1 MPAAGQLK
9 KSITA
14 PADLDR
20 NSCLWF
26 PDRVWV
32 AVASSPLV
40 AWLALLPCALVVIGA
55 VGLQHV
61 APAFVLHD
69 PALLLAA
76 LVALVRPHVG
86 LVFVLR
92 VAVPVRLR
100 AALAPH
106 APRQR
111 ESVAHSIAPPVLGAP
126 ALPAPALPVAALPGP
141 ALPVAALSAPALTAA
156 ASNALV
162 QHFR

>member
-32 AVASSPLV
+32 AVASSPVV
-40 AWLALLPCALVVIGA
+40 AWVGLLPCALVVIGA
-55 VGLQHV
+55 VGRQHV

-76 LVALVRPHVG
+76 LAPHVLVRSHVD

-100 AALAPH
+100 LLAAIQSILARGHRHEWHESACTPLRPNG
-106 APRQR
+106 AGSQSQER
-111 ESVAHSIAPPVLGAP
+111 E
-126 ALPAPALPVAALPGP
+126 
-141 ALPVAALSAPALTAA
+141 
-156 ASNALV
+156 
-162 QHFR
+162 F